1 MLTELRISNLG
12 VVASAEL
19 KFGHGLNVLTGET
32 GAGKTMILNALTQ
45 TLGAKSDPKMVRD
58 GADKCVIESD
68 WQLTPNQLRILNH
81 QEVVT
86 DHNLTLGKL
95 TESAGK
101 SRVILNGITSNQVT
115 IAEVSE
121 NLIQIFGQSD
131 QQYLAKPSWQLAAL
145 DALGSSDHQKLIKNY
160 QDKFATYQQLKTEIS
175 NLYDL
180 EKRWETEKQRIE
192 NDLIQ
197 FDGISPKQNEDDEII
212 EQIKLRESL
221 AATRAELNDLQ
232 VFFDDEN
239 SDSISNQFQD
249 LLKVMSRINDFEEL
263 ALAVAD
269 VPTHLNEI
277 EHKLVSLLSQDDSE
291 NSLED
296 LYSRKADLQGL
307 IRKHGISLNEVIM
320 KMESERVL
328 LQNGENPADEITRL
342 TKKLDELGKEI
353 AKIAEQLSRARAEL
367 ATKLDKLVT
376 AELAGLKMSGSV
388 FKTEIS
394 SVKNVI
400 LEISGI
406 KLDKSG
412 ADSVSFGMAHGASG
426 SVRPI
431 AKAASGGELSRI
443 MLALQVVL
451 PAQNPDL
458 TYVFDEV
465 DAGIGGE
472 TAIEVGRRLA
482 KLAKSNQ
489 VIVVTHLPQ
498 VAAFADVHFSVS
510 GDVAAGIKTSDVSK
524 LTSSQREV
532 EIARMLGGMRDS
544 KAAITHAKEL
554 LELKR

>member
-58 GADKCVIESD
+58 GAAKCVIESD

-101 SRVILNGITSNQVT
+101 SRVILNGITSNQIT

-131 QQYLAKPSWQLAAL
+131 QQYLAKSSWQLAAL

-175 NLYDL
+175 TLYDL

-232 VFFDDEN
+232 VFFDGEN
-239 SDSISNQFQD
+239 SHSISNQFQD
-249 LLKVMSRINDFEEL
+249 LLKIMSRISDFEEL

-269 VPTHLNEI
+269 VPAHLNEI

-291 NSLED
+291 TSLED

-353 AKIAEQLSRARAEL
+353 VKIAEQLSRARAEL

-482 KLAKSNQ
+482 QLAKSNQ

-510 GDVAAGIKTSDVSK
+510 GDVAAGIKTSDVST

>member
-19 KFGHGLNVLTGET
+19 KFDHGLNVLTGET

-58 GADKCVIESD
+58 GTDKCVIESD
-68 WQLTPNQLRILNH
+68 WQLTPNQLKILNQ

-95 TESAGK
+95 TEAAGK
-101 SRVILNGITSNQVT
+101 SRIILNGLTASQTTV
-115 IAEVSE
+115 AEISE

-145 DALGSSDHQKLIKNY
+145 DALGGSDHQELIQDY
-160 QDKFATYQQLKTEIS
+160 QDKFATYQELKTEITK
-175 NLYDL
+175 LYEL
-180 EKRWETEKQRIE
+180 EKRWETEQQRIE

-197 FDGISPKQNEDDEII
+197 FDGISPKPNEDDEII
-212 EQIKLRESL
+212 ERIRHLESM
-221 AATRAELNDLQ
+221 ADTRAELIDLQ
-232 VFFDDEN
+232 LLFDDEN
-239 SDSISNQFQD
+239 SGSISNQFRSLIKALNRIDDFQD
-249 LLKVMSRINDFEEL
+249 LAATV
-263 ALAVAD
+263 AAVPA
-269 VPTHLNEI
+269 HLNEI
-277 EHKLVSLLSQDDSE
+277 EHKLVELLSQEDSE
-291 NSLED
+291 TSLEN

-307 IRKHGISLNEVIM
+307 IRKHGVSLNELIA

-328 LQNGENPADEITRL
+328 VQAGESPSDEIARL
-342 TKKLDELGKEI
+342 VKKLEELEKRI
-353 AKIAEQLSRARAEL
+353 AHIAGQLSNARKEL
-367 ATKLDKLVT
+367 ASKLDKLVT

-388 FKTEIS
+388 FRTEIS
-394 SVKNVI
+394 SVKNGI
-400 LEISGI
+400 SEISGM
-406 KLDKSG
+406 KLDRSG
-412 ADSVSFGMAHGASG
+412 ADSISFGMAHGASG

-451 PAQNPDL
+451 PSHNPDL

-482 KLAKSNQ
+482 QLAKSNQ

-510 GDVAAGIKTSDVSK
+510 GDVGAGIKTSDVSA
-524 LTSSQREV
+524 LTTIEREV

>member
-101 SRVILNGITSNQVT
+101 SRVILNGITSNQIT

>member
-45 TLGAKSDPKMVRD
+45 TLGGKSDPKMVRD
-58 GADKCVIESD
+58 GAAKCVIESD

-101 SRVILNGITSNQVT
+101 SRVILNGITSNQIT

-145 DALGSSDHQKLIKNY
+145 DALGSSDHQKLIRSY
-160 QDKFATYQQLKTEIS
+160 RDKFATYQQLKTEIS

-197 FDGISPKQNEDDEII
+197 FDGISPKPNEDDEII
-212 EQIKLRESL
+212 ERIKLRESV

-232 VFFDDEN
+232 LFFDDEN

-498 VAAFADVHFSVS
+498 VAAFADVHFSVR

>member
-101 SRVILNGITSNQVT
+101 SRVILNGITSNQIT

-291 NSLED
+291 TSLED

>member
-101 SRVILNGITSNQVT
+101 SRVILNGITSNQIT

-367 ATKLDKLVT
+367 ATKLDNLVT

-510 GDVAAGIKTSDVSK
+510 GDVSAGIKTSDVSK